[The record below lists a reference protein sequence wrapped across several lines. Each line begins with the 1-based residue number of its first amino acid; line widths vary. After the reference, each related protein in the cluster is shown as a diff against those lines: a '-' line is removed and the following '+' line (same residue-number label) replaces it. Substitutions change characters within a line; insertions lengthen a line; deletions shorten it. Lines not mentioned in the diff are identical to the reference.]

1 MAIGL
6 SKEGMLAGVCSR
18 LAVRLGWNVWAIRAV
33 LLILLV
39 AEPLFTALGYALAA
53 FLISAVERRGTSAA
67 GVNTNSTEDAGTL
80 ESPELASRKQRIAEL
95 EQRFRKWEQSLDKD

>member
-6 SKEGMLAGVCSR
+6 SHEGMLAGVCSR
-18 LAVRLGWNVWAIRAV
+18 LAARLSWNVLAIRAV

-53 FLISAVERRGTSAA
+53 YVISAIERRGTSVA
-67 GVNTNSTEDAGTL
+67 GSNTGKRSSTDTL
-80 ESPELASRKQRIAEL
+80 ESPELASRKQRIADL
-95 EQRFRKWEQSLDKD
+95 EQRFRKWEQSLDKE

>member
-18 LAVRLGWNVWAIRAV
+18 LAARMGWNVWAIRAV

-53 FLISAVERRGTSAA
+53 FVISALERRRSTSALGDTGKANNA
-67 GVNTNSTEDAGTL
+67 GNL
-80 ESPELASRKQRIAEL
+80 ESPELASRKQRIADL